1 MTLAYGV
8 LRDGGVCARVDGR
21 VVDLRGLDPIL
32 DAPSLNPFMA
42 AGPEVWRQVRGPGR
56 RRQ

>member
-21 VVDLRGLDPIL
+21 VVDLRRLDPIF

-42 AGPEVWRQVRGPGR
+42 AGPEAWRQARDRVE
-56 RRQ
+56 